1 MNRAHLL
8 ALLGG
13 SALAA
18 LPALAQDAA
27 QDAAVQTAAV
37 ATAPP
42 AAAAPSG
49 PITLTASLGGNA
61 EVGHDGDPDGRGLA
75 KLTLTG
81 TRLCYD
87 VEYHRVAPVIAA
99 HVHAGAEG
107 KDGAPVVTLKLDPDE
122 YIKGCTSVAPDVAAA
137 LAASPKDYYVN
148 VHTTELKDGA
158 IRGQLDK

>member
-13 SALAA
+13 LALAA
-18 LPALAQDAA
+18 PAAA

-37 ATAPP
+37 ATAAP
-42 AAAAPSG
+42 AAAPSG

-87 VEYHRVAPVIAA
+87 VEYHRVAPVVAA

-137 LAASPKDYYVN
+137 LAANPKDYYVN